1 MLNSVVIL
9 FPRLPKESVQKM
21 KRAYMEWEKGNAI
34 VFGLHI
40 NGKKSYDNYS
50 VIISF

>member
-1 MLNSVVIL
+1 M
-9 FPRLPKESVQKM
+9 QKM
-21 KRAYMEWEKGNAI
+21 KRAYMIWEKGNAI
-34 VFGLHI
+34 VFGRYI